1 MSKKEIAV
9 ITLITVA
16 LAVGMGFFLNFVR
29 KNMMEDHE
37 KERLA
42 TVEEGKNIVRQ
53 EAVTVGVARWT
64 ADEKGKPKFE
74 WVVPV
79 EKKP

>member
-1 MSKKEIAV
+1 MIVAIV
-9 ITLITVA
+9 VVLIITVSLSA
-16 LAVGMGFFLNFVR
+16 FFECLSAVAAIYV
-29 KNMMEDHE
+29 
-37 KERLA
+37 KESKDRL
-42 TVEEGKNIVRQ
+42 EGIKIVRQ

-74 WVVPV
+74 WIVPV

>member
-1 MSKKEIAV
+1 MSKKEICV
-9 ITLITVA
+9 SIFITV
-16 LAVGMGFFLNFVR
+16 FVIVSTIFILR
-29 KNMMEDHE
+29 NASKNIAEA
-37 KERLA
+37 KENDRL
-42 TVEEGKNIVRQ
+42 VVIEEGKNILRQ

-74 WVVPV
+74 WIVPV